1 LKISGKAEILSGK
14 YPSQKRPAG
23 VAQVIEYLPS
33 KCEALIS
40 NPNTTQKK
48 KKENIREKLYLTEHV
63 KKFCHS
69 FLTNAV

>member
-48 KKENIREKLYLTEHV
+48 KK
-63 KKFCHS
+63 KKRKYS
-69 FLTNAV
+69 GKIVSY